1 MFYVRSSWTGDMK
14 TLGRKKKVE
23 LFVLN
28 INAVRAISVRCM
40 YLKVCS
46 VTSDKGLIL
55 AELRGE

>member
-40 YLKVCS
+40 YLKV
-46 VTSDKGLIL
+46 V
-55 AELRGE
+55 